1 MCKIANVSKS
11 GYYKWLK
18 NKDKISFQKILEY
31 TLIKNL
37 FLNAKGIKGIR
48 RIKMEL
54 EDTYGIVLNRKKISK
69 MMNELNLITKTRKKN
84 PYKQYLKENSE
95 KFYCENLLQRN
106 FKDKLPYRALAIDIT
121 YLKYNNRFA
130 YLCVLIDV
138 KTTEVISYALS
149 NTMTKELA
157 LKTVENSLETLKKYD
172 FLVIIHSDRGCQF
185 TSKDYVD
192 FLLANGLI

>member
-54 EDTYGIVLNRKKISK
+54 EDPYGIVLNRKKYQK
-69 MMNELNLITKTRKKN
+69 
-84 PYKQYLKENSE
+84 
-95 KFYCENLLQRN
+95 
-106 FKDKLPYRALAIDIT
+106 
-121 YLKYNNRFA
+121 
-130 YLCVLIDV
+130 
-138 KTTEVISYALS
+138 
-149 NTMTKELA
+149 
-157 LKTVENSLETLKKYD
+157 
-172 FLVIIHSDRGCQF
+172 
-185 TSKDYVD
+185 
-192 FLLANGLI
+192 